1 MPTYFAASLAASLQ
15 QVAIDSGGSEG
26 EQLHAIASAAES
38 LVERHKQGITHDER
52 QRVAHVLQTAIDSL
66 FE

>member
-1 MPTYFAASLAASLQ
+1 MPTHFAESLAATLQ

-26 EQLHAIASAAES
+26 EQLHAIAAAAES
-38 LVERHKQGITHDER
+38 LVERHKHAITPEER
-52 QRVAHVLQTAIDSL
+52 QRVAHGLQTAIDSL